1 MQGTQRYVLFA
12 YLALGLIAWITISKV
27 LGGLAFVAGLPD
39 PGLVG
44 AFTLSSLIG
53 LLSVAGLTAFLA
65 RHPKANAFSGDVFG
79 ELNKVTWPSRKET
92 QSATVV
98 VIVTTIVLAVLL
110 GFIDLVWAKLTGL
123 IYTA

>member
-1 MQGTQRYVLFA
+1 LQGTHRYVLFA

-27 LGGLAFVAGLPD
+27 IAGLVFVAGLPD
-39 PGLVG
+39 PSLVG
-44 AFTLSSLIG
+44 AFTVSSLIG
-53 LLSVAGLTAFLA
+53 LLSGVGLTAFLA
-65 RHPKANAFSGDVFG
+65 RHPKVNAFSGDVFG

-110 GFIDLVWAKLTGL
+110 GFMDLVWAKLTGL